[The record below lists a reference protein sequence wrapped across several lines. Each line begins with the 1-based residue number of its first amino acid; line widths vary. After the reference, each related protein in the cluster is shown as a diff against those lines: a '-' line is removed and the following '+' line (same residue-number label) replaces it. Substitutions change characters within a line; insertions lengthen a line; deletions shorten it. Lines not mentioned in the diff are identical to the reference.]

1 MEKLLNQLEN
11 QNIVVE
17 GNEYNVYVKREAS
30 NNKTS
35 TRLIVISYSPNKLTR
50 EILETCLRSIQK
62 CTPEEHEL
70 WVVDNNSPEESIN
83 WLCKFPGINII
94 FNRSRHIEMG
104 SYDNGVG
111 LELASSVIDKET
123 QYIMTLHQDTI
134 VCRDRWLSTMLSKM
148 DDRIKAVGV
157 RLDKARVA
165 EGTLHIL
172 GCIIDF
178 QILKKLKLSFLPQLP
193 DHDVGDLVTVNLRKA
208 GFDIFAF
215 PNTLHDPSLVRLIPD
230 SSPLKKLH
238 VDRSFDENNQIFF
251 LHLGRGV
258 VKSQGKGNFKGKTLP
273 EEWIKF
279 GRKCILS
286 KMGKTNLIEPC
297 FQNMFYSVRRYYVDE
312 FYAGSIS
319 YFPKKGKILDI
330 GGKKKAKRGQFD
342 IEKYDFRVEYAN
354 IDKKTEPDY
363 LCNATNINVE
373 DGISDGVI
381 CSEVL
386 EHVLDPKA
394 VLREAYRVLKPG
406 GILLLC
412 VPFMFPIH
420 PDPYDYGR
428 YTDFYWKTVLE
439 EIGFSNIVME
449 KQGLFFSVLANMI
462 KSFAYEMQKEGK
474 PRNKLMRRLFHKAIA
489 WGEKKAFELEQKS
502 YFKEHEF
509 FNRFTTGFGII
520 AKKKGGGVKKITTIF
535 I

>member
-1 MEKLLNQLEN
+1 MEINSY
-11 QNIVVE
+11 I
-17 GNEYNVYVKREAS
+17 KREIS
-30 NNKTS
+30 RNSTS
-35 TRLIVISYSPNKLTR
+35 TKLIVASYLPNKLTR
-50 EILETCLRSIQK
+50 GILEVCLKSIQK

-83 WLCKFPGINII
+83 WLCKFPGINVI
-94 FNRSRHIEMG
+94 FNRSRYIKMA
-104 SYDNGVG
+104 SYDNGIG

-123 QYIMTLHQDTI
+123 QYIMTLHQDTM
-134 VCRDRWLSTMLSKM
+134 VCRNGWLPTMLSKM
-148 DDRIKAVGV
+148 DNRIKAVGV
-157 RLDKARVA
+157 RLDRARVT

-193 DHDVGDLVTVNLRKA
+193 DYDVGDLVTVNLRKA

-215 PNTLHDPSLVRLIPD
+215 PNTLHDSSLVRLIPD

-251 LHLGRGV
+251 LHLGRGA
-258 VKSQGKGNFKGKTLP
+258 VKSEGKGNFKGKTLP

-286 KMGKTNLIEPC
+286 KISKTNLIQLC
-297 FQNMFYSVRRYYVDE
+297 FQNMGYSVRRYYVDE
-312 FYAGSIS
+312 FYTRNIS
-319 YFPKKGKILDI
+319 YFPKGGRILDI
-330 GGKKKAKRGQFD
+330 GGKKKRKRGQFD
-342 IEKYDFRVEYAN
+342 IGKYDFRVEYAN
-354 IDKKTEPDY
+354 IDEKTEPDY
-363 LCNATNINVE
+363 LCNATNIDVE
-373 DGISDGVI
+373 DGIFNGVI

-386 EHVLDPKA
+386 EHVLDPRA
-394 VLREAYRVLKPG
+394 ILREAYRVLKPG

-439 EIGFSNIVME
+439 EIGFSDIVME

-474 PRNKLMRRLFHKAIA
+474 PRNKLVRKLFHKTVT
-489 WGEKKAFELEQKS
+489 WGEKKAFEVEKRP
-502 YFKEHEF
+502 YFREHEF
-509 FNRFTTGFGII
+509 LNRFTTGYGIVT
-520 AKKKGGGVKKITTIF
+520 VKSRRE
-535 I
+535 